1 MKVTR
6 DVVKD
11 LLTVYTAG
19 EASPDT
25 RVLVEEWLRSDPE
38 LARQVARA
46 DGVTLPEVPALPPTV
61 EKQALDRTR
70 RHLRWRT
77 VLLGL
82 AAYVTTLPFSI
93 TFGSRGYEGLLIKD
107 WPERIVVASVAA
119 VLWATYWRVARRA
132 RLSGL

>member
-11 LLTVYTAG
+11 LLAVCAAG
-19 EASPDT
+19 EASADT
-25 RVLVEEWLRSDPE
+25 RALVEEWLRSDPD
-38 LARQVARA
+38 LARQAARA
-46 DGVTLPEVPALPPTV
+46 DGVALPDVPALAPTA
-61 EKQALDRTR
+61 EKRALDRTR

-82 AAYVTTLPFSI
+82 AAYVTTLPFSV

-107 WPERIVVASVAA
+107 WPQRVVVVAIAA
-119 VLWATYWRVARRA
+119 VLWVVYWRLARRA

>member
-11 LLTVYTAG
+11 LLAVYTAG
-19 EASPDT
+19 EASDDT
-25 RVLVEEWLRSDPE
+25 RALVEEWLRSDPE

-46 DGVTLPEVPALPPTV
+46 DGVRLPDVPALAPTV

-70 RHLRWRT
+70 RRLRWRA

-82 AAYVTTLPFSI
+82 AAYVSTLPFSF

-107 WPERIVVASVAA
+107 WPERIVVISIAV
-119 VLWATYWRVARRA
+119 VLWAIYWRVSRRT

>member
-11 LLTVYTAG
+11 LLAVCAAG
-19 EASPDT
+19 EASADT
-25 RVLVEEWLRSDPE
+25 RALVEEWLRSDPE
-38 LARQVARA
+38 LARQAARA
-46 DGVTLPEVPALPPTV
+46 DSVTLPDVPPLAPTV

-82 AAYVTTLPFSI
+82 AAYVSTLPFSV

-107 WPERIVVASVAA
+107 WPERIVVASIAA
-119 VLWATYWRVARRA
+119 VLWVVYWRLARRA

>member
-11 LLTVYTAG
+11 LLAVCAAG
-19 EASPDT
+19 EASADT
-25 RVLVEEWLRSDPE
+25 RALVEEWLRSDPE
-38 LARQVARA
+38 LARQAARA
-46 DGVTLPEVPALPPTV
+46 DSVTLPDVPAPAPTV

-77 VLLGL
+77 ILLGL
-82 AAYVTTLPFSI
+82 AAYVSTLPLSV

-107 WPERIVVASVAA
+107 WPQRIVVIAIAA
-119 VLWATYWRVARRA
+119 VLWAIYWRIARRA
-132 RLSGL
+132 QVSGV

>member
-1 MKVTR
+1 MNVTR

-11 LLTVYTAG
+11 LLALCAAG
-19 EASPDT
+19 EASADT
-25 RVLVEEWLRSDPE
+25 RALVEEWLRSDPE
-38 LARQVARA
+38 LAREAARA
-46 DGVTLPEVPALPPTV
+46 ETVALPDVPALALTA

-82 AAYVTTLPFSI
+82 AAYVSTLPFSV

-107 WPERIVVASVAA
+107 WPQRIAVIAIAA
-119 VLWATYWRVARRA
+119 VLWAIYWRIARRA